1 MRDEEIPQHFKKP
14 VKKRFGLQMS
24 YGWFGKKHTYTRWYS
39 TEKARDQAMIDL
51 PKHTHNLLKDNGHI
65 QNYRTVER

>member
-1 MRDEEIPQHFKKP
+1 MRDEEIPKHFKKP

-24 YGWFGKKHTYTRWYS
+24 YGFFGKKWTYTRWYT

-51 PKHTHNLLKDNGHI
+51 PKHTCNILKDRGYTK
-65 QNYRTVER
+65 NYRTVER